1 MSWYY
6 PHRDMAKIHIGNFY
20 SNMFKSSQSVAL
32 HMRKNLLK
40 SVSDIATWQEPFML
54 TTASPSESKSR
65 VHRLP
70 AWLNDVLINSV
81 SFWRSAFWT
90 KDGRWRQWEAY
101 DCNDM
106 DTIHNDMQRIL
117 PYMLFYPGELF

>member
-1 MSWYY
+1 
-6 PHRDMAKIHIGNFY
+6 MAKIHIGNFY